1 MHVSGNI
8 THAAIPSPNKW
19 LEPCVVAPS
28 DSSPLSQSELAELD
42 AAFTYVTNY
51 DSDDPTE
58 KIDPL
63 TYRAPDGDTCLH
75 IAAHR
80 GNLRAV
86 ELLIKAGLDINY
98 RGTWATRPCITRA
111 HPRSWPFCSRLG
123 PLLASKMN
131 SVRRQLVGLA
141 RVVRIR
147 APANGSSDHG
157 PHLR

>member
-1 MHVSGNI
+1 VE
-8 THAAIPSPNKW
+8 PS
-19 LEPCVVAPS
+19 E
-28 DSSPLSQSELAELD
+28 SSPLSPSELAELD

-86 ELLIKAGLDINY
+86 ELLIKAGLDINLQGDMGY
-98 RGTWATRPCITRA
+98 TPLHYARTPEIVA
-111 HPRSWPFCSRLG
+111 F
-123 PLLASKMN
+123 LLASGASTN
-131 SVRRQLVGLA
+131 LENEFGQ
-141 RVVRIR
+141 
-147 APANGSSDHG
+147 APIGWPG
-157 PHLR
+157 GGG